1 MSKYFRFFN
10 VAVLLA
16 SLVSCSP
23 SSTGG
28 SDSSSPLSY
37 SMTESQD
44 LGTCAVYQISEAFS
58 SKAFSS
64 VEVKPGWCFDGLP
77 LFFESG
83 CPLGRDALL
92 SLASLNG
99 LSVNAE
105 NSAYDCQ
112 GTVLLSYT
120 SRKSDEGT
128 QMTFEINDGTEGKLA
143 IFYVA
148 RLRKQVFAPSSGSG
162 AAGFCLYEALE
173 APYLDCRAV

>member
-1 MSKYFRFFN
+1 MSKYFRFFG

-16 SLVSCSP
+16 FLVSCSP
-23 SSTGG
+23 SSAEE
-28 SDSSSPLSY
+28 SDPSSPSSY
-37 SMTESQD
+37 SVAESQD

-64 VEVKPGWCFDGLP
+64 VEVKPGWRFDGLP

-92 SLASLNG
+92 SLASLNS

-105 NSAYDCQ
+105 SSAYDCQ
-112 GTVLLSYT
+112 GTSLLSYT
-120 SRKSDEGT
+120 LRKSAEGT
-128 QMTFEINDGTEGKLA
+128 SMTFEISDGAEGRLA

-162 AAGFCLYEALE
+162 ATRFSLYEALE
-173 APYLDCRAV
+173 MPYLDCRAV